1 MATRASARQAAHKA
15 KEAISSF
22 AEGSAGSSTE
32 RSGQDGS
39 SIKRKASAKN
49 QQEPNKQR
57 EIDQRDTK
65 PADSAGSSRA
75 PVTETK
81 PDVEQRSPGGIL
93 GTNAPVDQSFAPAH
107 QLGSVPKPA
116 SRPNELPEVKPEPTH
131 PVMGSIPGTQLPVDQ
146 SLKLAQGMEAGVHR
160 SEERASSISSNILE
174 KGIIYFFFR
183 PRVNIDDPQSIGDVA
198 RSFFVLRPTPLGA
211 ELNGG
216 QGPMD
221 KDAQCRLLILPK
233 KKFPTSPKER
243 DMAFVEKAGQSVTD
257 LQEKFIASSTYQ
269 TATRGERTTED
280 ARPYAEGVYAIVSAQ
295 RSSHLAYELTIP
307 AELGEIQQNFGLH
320 HRGNW
325 IVQSKN
331 PKFPGPPLGQLPQ
344 EPQYPG
350 HVLEKFGDLRWVPL
364 QPEFIEYPNAQ
375 ILMIGQGTD
384 TLGKAAT
391 AEGDKKPG
399 EAEPGQELNRL
410 ADENEERIHSLQ
422 GNETVFQDLGL
433 DAKKYRSLPTTW
445 SS

>member
-15 KEAISSF
+15 KEAISGF
-22 AEGSAGSSTE
+22 TQGSAGPDTD
-32 RSGQDGS
+32 RHGQDGS
-39 SIKRKASAKN
+39 SIKRKAAAEN
-49 QQEPNKQR
+49 QQKPNKQR
-57 EIDQRDTK
+57 DIEQLDKK
-65 PADSAGSSRA
+65 PVDSAGSSRT

-81 PDVEQRSPGGIL
+81 PNVEQRAASGGIL
-93 GTNAPVDQSFAPAH
+93 GTNAPVDQSP
-107 QLGSVPKPA
+107 
-116 SRPNELPEVKPEPTH
+116 
-131 PVMGSIPGTQLPVDQ
+131 
-146 SLKLAQGMEAGVHR
+146 KLAQGMEAGVHR
-160 SEERASSISSNILE
+160 SDERASSISSNIVE

-211 ELNGG
+211 EFNGS

-221 KDAQCRLLILPK
+221 KDARCRLLMLPK

-320 HRGNW
+320 QRGDW
-325 IVQSKN
+325 ILQSKN

-344 EPQYPG
+344 EPQYPE

-399 EAEPGQELNRL
+399 EAEPGQEIDRL

-422 GNETVFQDLGL
+422 GEYRNANFIKFIMYKISLILIYAGNETVFLDLGL
-433 DAKKYRSLPTTW
+433 DAKRYRSLPTTW
-445 SS
+445 SSS